1 MQWGGLQLDPNEPG
15 VVSPTNPHVTAPYPR
30 PPWHEAPLNEEA
42 PERGLI
48 PQAVLNIVR
57 NVALPP
63 RRLSKSGM
71 SRRKRALL
79 REQERKHKREQRF
92 LARRSRVNSPSS
104 HMLRSPIASHP
115 STPTADGGG
124 STPSS
129 VVSRHHHS
137 RKHRSLNARSRTAKS
152 FRKAAGLRLVD
163 THTQQDVDTSSSS
176 SSSSSSD
183 DDGELPELGALR
195 AQQKEGVALRG
206 TLKPRTPGD
215 ANMARKSEADVSVAE
230 TLALPSSRHSPVRW
244 LALLRQAAR
253 ACKAKILQR
262 LTINQRKRRAR
273 LKFRLLQGI
282 TQPTPVPQDPRSESA
297 EPEVGLLAWT
307 PSV

>member
-1 MQWGGLQLDPNEPG
+1 M
-15 VVSPTNPHVTAPYPR
+15 
-30 PPWHEAPLNEEA
+30 NEEA